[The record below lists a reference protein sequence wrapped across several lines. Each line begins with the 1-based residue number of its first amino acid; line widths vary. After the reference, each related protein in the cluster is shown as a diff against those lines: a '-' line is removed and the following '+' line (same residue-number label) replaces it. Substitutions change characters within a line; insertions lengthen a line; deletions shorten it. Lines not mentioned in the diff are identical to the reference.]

1 MTNAA
6 IIFSNSIQLMKEGVL
21 EGTGEFLILKYD
33 DGHTEEVEVPE
44 PIHTYQAW
52 KTLGYQVRKGEKA
65 IAKFTIWKYTEKKAK
80 EGSPEIAVKE
90 GDTINS
96 KMFMKMA
103 AFFKMSQVEKIK
115 ACER

>member
-1 MTNAA
+1 MNNAA
-6 IIFSNSIQLMKEGVL
+6 IIFNNSIQLMKEGVL
-21 EGTGEFLILKYD
+21 EGTGEFLMFKYA

-80 EGSPEIAVKE
+80 EDNAEIGVKE
-90 GDTINS
+90 GDIIKSN
-96 KMFMKMA
+96 MFMKMS
-103 AFFKMSQVEKIK
+103 AFFKRSQVEKV
-115 ACER
+115 ADR

>member
-21 EGTGEFLILKYD
+21 EGTGKMLTVKYD
-33 DGHTEEVEVPE
+33 DGHSEVIEVPE

-65 IAKFTIWKYTEKKAK
+65 IAKFMIWKYAEKKAK
-80 EGSPEIAVKE
+80 EGNAEIAVKE
-90 GDTINS
+90 GDVIKGN
-96 KMFMKMA
+96 MFMKMS

-115 ACER
+115 ACEG

>member
-6 IIFSNSIQLMKEGVL
+6 IIFSNSIQLMKDGVL
-21 EGTGEFLILKYD
+21 EGTGEYLTLKYD

-52 KTLGYQVRKGEKA
+52 KALGYQVRRGEKA
-65 IAKFTIWKYTEKKAK
+65 IAKFTIWKYSEKKAK
-80 EGSPEIAVKE
+80 EDTPEIAVKE
-90 GDTINS
+90 GDTIS
-96 KMFMKMA
+96 GKMFMKIA

>member
-21 EGTGEFLILKYD
+21 EGTGEFLTVKYD
-33 DGHTEEVEVPE
+33 DGHTEELEVPE

-52 KTLGYQVRKGEKA
+52 KALGYQVRKGEKA

-80 EGSPEIAVKE
+80 EIAVKE

-96 KMFMKMA
+96 KMFMKTA